1 MSISYEQGHN
11 RMPSIVKKRST
22 TQTPSFLPIQIESLR
37 LDKILYF
44 DIYIHTGREVVLY
57 RAKSLPFT
65 EQSRAKL
72 IENSIATIYIS
83 YESREAYQ
91 QYIEEHLP
99 EILADPKLEEI
110 KKAAILYDT
119 SKALVKELMANPTY
133 SENVRR
139 GQDLV
144 ENTIN
149 YILKGRDAFLNL
161 MRITSFDYY
170 TYTHSVNVCTF
181 SISLARQIGITDR
194 DALVTLGT
202 GALLHDVGK
211 SKVPERILN
220 KRTSLNRSEFEIM
233 KKHPSWGSD
242 ILRETDIISEESY
255 YPVLQHHERVDGSG
269 YPLGVDER
277 DMHPF
282 SKIVA
287 VVDVFDALTTERV
300 YQPAIATYP
309 ALKMMHG
316 QDGCFDANLLREFTV
331 LMGPESP
338 LNKY

>member
-1 MSISYEQGHN
+1 
-11 RMPSIVKKRST
+11 MPSTVKKRTTTT
-22 TQTPSFLPIQIESLR
+22 TQTPPFLPIQVDSLR

-44 DIYIHTGREVVLY
+44 DLFIHTGREVILY

-65 EQSRAKL
+65 ERSRAKL
-72 IENSIATIYIS
+72 IENSIGTIYIT
-83 YESREAYQ
+83 YDSREAYQ

-99 EILADPKLEEI
+99 EILSDPKVEEV
-110 KKAAILYDT
+110 KKASILYDT
-119 SKALVKELMANPTY
+119 SKALVKDLMANPTY

-139 GQDLV
+139 SQDLV

-149 YILKGRDAFLNL
+149 YILKGREAFLNL
-161 MRITSFDYY
+161 MKITSFDYY

-181 SISLARQIGITDR
+181 AVSLARQVGITER
-194 DALVTLGT
+194 ESLVNLGT

-233 KKHPSWGSD
+233 KKHPTWGSD

-255 YPVLQHHERVDGSG
+255 YPVLQHHERIDGSG
-269 YPLGVDER
+269 YPSAVDER
-277 DMHPF
+277 DLHPF

-287 VVDVFDALTTERV
+287 IVDVFDALTTERV
-300 YQPAIATYP
+300 YQPAVATYP

-316 QDGCFDANLLREFTV
+316 QDGCFDSALLREFTV

-338 LNKY
+338 LNRY

>member
-1 MSISYEQGHN
+1 MQN
-11 RMPSIVKKRST
+11 LVRRRT
-22 TQTPSFLPIQIESLR
+22 TDQTPPFLPIQLDSLR

-44 DIYIHTGREVVLY
+44 DLFVNTGREVVLY

-65 EQSRAKL
+65 DVSRSKL
-72 IENSIATIYIS
+72 IENNVATIYIS

-99 EILADPKLEEI
+99 EILADPKIEEV
-110 KKAAILYDT
+110 KKASILYDT
-119 SKALVKELMANPTY
+119 SKAMVKEVLANPTY
-133 SENVRR
+133 SENIRR
-139 GQDLV
+139 SQDLV

-161 MRITSFDYY
+161 MKITSFDYY

-181 SISLARQIGITDR
+181 AISLARQIGLTDK
-194 DALVTLGT
+194 DSLVTLGT

-233 KKHPSWGSD
+233 KKHPVWGSE
-242 ILRETDIISEESY
+242 ILRETDLIPEESY
-255 YPVLQHHERVDGSG
+255 YPVLQHHERLDGSG
-269 YPLGVDER
+269 YPHGVDER
-277 DMHPF
+277 EVHPF
-282 SKIVA
+282 SKIVSVA
-287 VVDVFDALTTERV
+287 DVFDALTTERV

-309 ALKMMHG
+309 ALKLMHG
-316 QDGCFDANLLREFTV
+316 QNGSFDPVLLREFTV

>member
-1 MSISYEQGHN
+1 MQILT
-11 RMPSIVKKRST
+11 KKRST
-22 TQTPSFLPIQIESLR
+22 TQNPAFLPIQIDSLR
-37 LDKILYF
+37 IDKILYF
-44 DIYIHTGREVVLY
+44 DLFIHTGRELILY

-65 EQSRAKL
+65 EQSLAKL
-72 IENSIATIYIS
+72 VQNAISTIYIT

-99 EILADPKLEEI
+99 EILADPKVEEI
-110 KKAAILYDT
+110 KKATILYDT
-119 SKALVKELMANPTY
+119 SKALVKEILSNPTY
-133 SENVRR
+133 SENIRR

-144 ENTIN
+144 ETTIN

-170 TYTHSVNVCTF
+170 TFTHSVNVCTF
-181 SISLARQIGITDR
+181 SISLARQIGITDSQ
-194 DALVTLGT
+194 ALATLGT

-233 KKHPSWGSD
+233 KKHPDWGGE
-242 ILRETDIISEESY
+242 ILRETDVITEEAY
-255 YPVLQHHERVDGSG
+255 YPVLQHHERLDGTG
-269 YPLGVDER
+269 YPGGVDER
-277 DMHPF
+277 DLHPF

-287 VVDVFDALTTERV
+287 VADVFDALTTERV
-300 YQPAIATYP
+300 YQPAIASFP

-316 QDGCFDANLLREFTV
+316 QSGSFDPILLREFTV

>member
-1 MSISYEQGHN
+1 MTTLA
-11 RMPSIVKKRST
+11 KKRST
-22 TQTPSFLPIQIESLR
+22 EQNPAFLPVQVDSLR

-44 DIYIHTGREVVLY
+44 DLFIHTGRELVLY

-65 EQSRAKL
+65 DQSRSKL
-72 IENSIATIYIS
+72 VDNHVSTIYIT
-83 YESREAYQ
+83 YDSREAYQ

-99 EILADPKLEEI
+99 EILADPKVEEV
-110 KKAAILYDT
+110 KKASILYDT
-119 SKALVKELMANPTY
+119 SKALVKEILTNPTY
-133 SENVRR
+133 SANIRR
-139 GQDLV
+139 SQDLV

-161 MRITSFDYY
+161 MKITSFDYY
-170 TYTHSVNVCTF
+170 TYTHCVNVCTF
-181 SISLARQIGITDR
+181 SVSLARQIGIADR
-194 DALVTLGT
+194 ESLVTLGT

-233 KKHPSWGSD
+233 KKHPNWGGE
-242 ILRETDIISEESY
+242 ILRETDLIGEESY

-269 YPLGVDER
+269 YPHGVEER
-277 DMHPF
+277 DLHPF

-300 YQPAIATYP
+300 YQPAIGTYP

-316 QDGCFDANLLREFTV
+316 MDGCFDSGLLREFTV